1 VTTLNIHLIG
11 QGMSDRQSGLHLGM
25 QHGSDVID
33 PVLATAGPVSF
44 ALTVE
49 VTTIG
54 DGETVDVRG
63 PYVHGKR
70 GDRFLYL
77 SWGEVDR
84 DGRIGMA
91 MRTKIKLQSI
101 PPDLITRA
109 LKSDSTLRGTL
120 SLVDVAGNPV
130 SGTIPPE
137 RIHWSIVATSG
148 PG

>member
-1 VTTLNIHLIG
+1 MTRLNIEMVG
-11 QGMSDRQSGLHLGM
+11 QGLSDRQGGLHLGM
-25 QHGSDVID
+25 QHGSEVVEPVPAMAGTVTFALSVDVI
-33 PVLATAGPVSF
+33 AA
-44 ALTVE
+44 E
-49 VTTIG
+49 
-54 DGETVDVRG
+54 DGGAFDLRG
-63 PYVHGKR
+63 PYVHGKC

-77 SWGEVDR
+77 SWGDLDR
-84 DGRIGMA
+84 DGAFGMA

-109 LKSDSTLRGTL
+109 LKSDSTLRRTL